1 MLVFVSTSASYPNLP
16 MKKPFLLLLTAL
28 VFNALAL
35 VPVATEAAT
44 KKRAHAAVDNKKL
57 VAKKTTKRV
66 ASNRKSVSSKRV
78 QVTLKGQRSA
88 KKSSRS
94 VDKSLYS
101 RASSKHRPQYQAV
114 SSTAATQN
122 ISQQL
127 MHESSSALV
136 DSPKGPALQSSA
148 VLVQDQRTG
157 EILYEKNA
165 QAILPIA
172 SITKLMMAMVAL
184 DIKPDLQEPLTIDD
198 EDVDRR
204 KGTHSRL
211 GVGVSLTRE
220 EMLRLALMSSENRAA
235 SALSRHYPGGQPA
248 FIAAMNAKARTLG
261 LTNTRFFDPTG
272 LTPSNVSSPRD
283 LAKMVDAAH
292 HYPLIREFTTTAENE
307 VFVAGRPQQFH
318 NTNALVKNADWQ
330 IGLSKTGYINEAGR
344 CLVMQAWINS
354 KPTIIVLLD
363 SIGKMTRVGDA
374 NRIKRWVEMSAL
386 PRLPT
391 S

>member
-1 MLVFVSTSASYPNLP
+1 

-44 KKRAHAAVDNKKL
+44 KKRAHAAVDNKKKL
-57 VAKKTTKRV
+57 VAKKATKTKRV

-88 KKSSRS
+88 KHGQRHAKKSTRS

-101 RASSKHRPQYQAV
+101 RASSKRRPQYQAV
-114 SSTAATQN
+114 RSTVATQN
-122 ISQQL
+122 INQQL
-127 MHESSSALV
+127 MRESSSALMA
-136 DSPKGPALQSSA
+136 DGPKGLALQSSA

-184 DIKPDLQEPLTIDD
+184 DIKPDLQEPLTIGY
-198 EDVDRR
+198 EDVDRL

-211 GVGVSLTRE
+211 VVGASLTRE

-248 FIAAMNAKARTLG
+248 FIAAMNAKARALG
-261 LTNTRFFDPTG
+261 LTDTRFFDPTG
-272 LTPSNVSSPRD
+272 LTPLNVSSPRD
-283 LAKMVDAAH
+283 LVKMVDAAH
-292 HYPLIREFTTTAENE
+292 HYPLIREFTTTAEDQ

-330 IGLSKTGYINEAGR
+330 IGLSKTGYISEAGR

-374 NRIKRWVEMSAL
+374 NRIKRWVETSTL

>member
-1 MLVFVSTSASYPNLP
+1 

-44 KKRAHAAVDNKKL
+44 KKRGHAVVDNKKKL
-57 VAKKTTKRV
+57 VAKKATKRV
-66 ASNRKSVSSKRV
+66 TSNRKSVSSKRV

-88 KKSSRS
+88 KQGQRYAKKSSRS
-94 VDKSLYS
+94 MDKSLYS
-101 RASSKHRPQYQAV
+101 RASSKHRPQYQAAR
-114 SSTAATQN
+114 STAATQSIN
-122 ISQQL
+122 PQL
-127 MHESSSALV
+127 MHESSSALMV
-136 DSPKGPALQSSA
+136 DSPKGLALQSSA

-172 SITKLMMAMVAL
+172 SITKLMTAMVAL
-184 DIKPDLQEPLTIDD
+184 DVKPDLQEPLTIDY
-198 EDVDRR
+198 EDVDIR

-248 FIAAMNAKARTLG
+248 FIAAMNAKSRALG

-283 LAKMVDAAH
+283 LVKMVDAAH
-292 HYPLIREFTTTAENE
+292 HYPLIREFTTTAEDQ

-330 IGLSKTGYINEAGR
+330 IGLSKTGYISEAGR

-374 NRIKRWVEMSAL
+374 NRIKRWVETSTL

>member
-1 MLVFVSTSASYPNLP
+1 

-44 KKRAHAAVDNKKL
+44 KKRAHAVVDNKKKL
-57 VAKKTTKRV
+57 VAKKATKTKRV

-88 KKSSRS
+88 KHGQRYAKKSNRS

-114 SSTAATQN
+114 RSTVATQN
-122 ISQQL
+122 INQQL
-127 MHESSSALV
+127 MGESSSALMA
-136 DSPKGPALQSSA
+136 DGPKGLALQSSA

-184 DIKPDLQEPLTIDD
+184 DIKPDLQEPLTIDY
-198 EDVDRR
+198 EDVDRL

-248 FIAAMNAKARTLG
+248 FIAAMNAKARALG

-283 LAKMVDAAH
+283 LVKMVDAAH
-292 HYPLIREFTTTAENE
+292 HYPLIREFTTTAEDQ

-330 IGLSKTGYINEAGR
+330 IGLSKTGYISEAGR

-374 NRIKRWVEMSAL
+374 NRIKRWVETSTL